1 MTTESTVE
9 HVIEPNRKW
18 LTIPW
23 REIVAYRDLLLFL
36 IRRDFVAQFKQT
48 VLGPLW
54 FLLQPLLMTL
64 VYTVV
69 FSRVARIPT
78 DELPPV
84 LFYMCG
90 TVAWQYFAKCF
101 GGTAT
106 TFVSQAHLF
115 GKVYFPRLIVPL
127 AIVISAVFAFVLQLL
142 MFLGFVAYFELFTGA
157 ASAIQFR
164 PAIAWLPLVIVQMA
178 LCGMGAGLWMS
189 ALTAKYR
196 DFAHM
201 LALMAQIWMYL
212 TPVIYPLSAV
222 PDGLVWV
229 SLMNPVTSIVEW
241 FRYAFLGAGTVSV
254 AHMGT
259 SIAVTLVMF
268 LTGVLA
274 FNRTERTFVD
284 TV

>member
-9 HVIEPNRKW
+9 HVIEPNRNW

-23 REIVAYRDLLLFL
+23 REIFDYRDLLYLL
-36 IRRDFVAQFKQT
+36 VRRDFVAQFKQT
-48 VLGPLW
+48 VLGPIW

-69 FSRVARIPT
+69 FTRVARIPT

-106 TFVSQAHLF
+106 TFVGQAHLF
-115 GKVYFPRLIVPL
+115 GKVYFPRLLVPFSV
-127 AIVISAVFAFVLQLL
+127 AISGVFAFALQLL
-142 MFLGFVAYFELFTGA
+142 MFLGFVMYFELFTV
-157 ASAIQFR
+157 ASSTIQFR
-164 PAIAWLPLVIVQMA
+164 PAIVYLPLIVIQMA
-178 LCGMGAGLWMS
+178 LCGLGAGLWLS

-196 DFAHM
+196 DFAH
-201 LALMAQIWMYL
+201 LLPLFTQVWMYL
-212 TPVIYPLSAV
+212 TPVIYPFSRIPENLR
-222 PDGLVWV
+222 WV
-229 SLMNPVTSIVEW
+229 SALNPVTSIVEW
-241 FRYAFLGAGTVSV
+241 FRFAFLGAGTLCAPYVCTSV
-254 AHMGT
+254 V
-259 SIAVTLVMF
+259 ITLAMF
-268 LTGVLA
+268 FSGLLM
-274 FNRTERTFVD
+274 FNRAERTFID